1 MSALE
6 LVQATLAA
14 RDLSAASAAARSEL
28 GLAPGFPDPELAS
41 FAMANEV
48 LTLGDTYLEIVAP
61 AGETSALHRF
71 LAGGEGGYLLAIRVP
86 DTAALVERAAAAN
99 VRVVH
104 RQDFQG
110 ATITQLHPGDLGV
123 MLEADEIPAGREW
136 HYDDWSVPARPPGA
150 SAGDLLAADVAVRD
164 PEATADLWA
173 RLLDAPAA
181 GDGVP
186 SVRIGSRTVR
196 FVPHAETDSETGSKT
211 RPGTGTGRRG
221 LVALDL
227 RSLTPG
233 APPREITVAGL
244 TIRLV
249 PAEKSPAEESPA
261 EKSAPDGEGAS

>member
-14 RDLSAASAAARSEL
+14 RDLSAASAVARSEL

-61 AGETSALHRF
+61 TGETSALHRF

-86 DTAALVERAAAAN
+86 DTAALVERAAAGN

-104 RQDFQG
+104 QQDFQG

-136 HYDDWSVPARPPGA
+136 HYDDWSVPARPADA

-164 PEATADLWA
+164 PERTAERWA
-173 RLLDAPAA
+173 HLLDAPDA
-181 GDGVP
+181 GHDVP
-186 SVRIGSRTVR
+186 SVRIGSRIVR
-196 FVPHAETDSETGSKT
+196 FVPHPE
-211 RPGTGTGRRG
+211 TGTGRRG

-227 RSLTPG
+227 RALTPG
-233 APPREITVAGL
+233 APPREVTVAGL

-249 PAEKSPAEESPA
+249 PAGESVLV
-261 EKSAPDGEGAS
+261 GESVPGGEDAS

>member
-1 MSALE
+1 MSTLE

-14 RDLSAASAAARSEL
+14 RDLSAAAVARSEL

-86 DTAALVERAAAAN
+86 DTAALVERAAAGN

-104 RQDFQG
+104 QQDFQG

-123 MLEADEIPAGREW
+123 MLEADEIPSGREW

-164 PEATADLWA
+164 PGETARRWA
-173 RLLDAPAA
+173 HLLDVPVTHSPGA
-181 GDGVP
+181 GNGVP
-186 SVRIGSRTVR
+186 SVRIGSRIIR
-196 FVPHAETDSETGSKT
+196 FIQFAATS
-211 RPGTGTGRRG
+211 GTGTGRRG

-227 RSLTPG
+227 RALTPG
-233 APPREITVAGL
+233 APREITVAGL

-249 PAEKSPAEESPA
+249 PA
-261 EKSAPDGEGAS
+261 GEGAS